1 MARRLKVAVLAG
13 NVALARGLTPE
24 EDSEL
29 RSLDLLSEIGTL
41 SPAKQERMVALR
53 LLDRRERIRFPV
65 EFSHD
70 QRRWGA

>member
-1 MARRLKVAVLAG
+1 MGEKDDLS
-13 NVALARGLTPE
+13 RGLTSE

-29 RSLDLLSEIGTL
+29 RRLDLLSEIEEL
-41 SPAKQERMVALR
+41 SPANQERMVTLR
-53 LLDRRERIRFPV
+53 LRDRRETIRFPV